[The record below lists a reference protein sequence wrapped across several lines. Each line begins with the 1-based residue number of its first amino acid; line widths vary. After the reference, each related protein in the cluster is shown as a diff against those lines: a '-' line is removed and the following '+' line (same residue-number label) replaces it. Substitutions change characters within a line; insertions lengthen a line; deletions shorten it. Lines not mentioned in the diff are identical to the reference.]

1 MSFYGLEIAKT
12 GLFLSRQGLELT
24 GHNIANANTVGY
36 TRQRIVTASIDP
48 ASGMSRF
55 GVLKNSSI
63 GGGVD
68 IEQIEQVRNAFIDR
82 ELRREYCGLGEST
95 TRTETLEYIE
105 KLFDETSDSSFSGT
119 FADFFNSLQELTTDT
134 TSKELRTN
142 VRQNALAM
150 TETLN
155 DYYQQ
160 LLEVQN
166 SMNDEMNVAVNRI
179 NDLLGSI
186 SEYNKQIFSYELGGE
201 RANDLRDKQNLL
213 LDELA
218 GFVNIQYSENDRGTI
233 NVSVDGVEMINHTD
247 VTRLEAV
254 ADQTG
259 VVTGA
264 SGFYSIYYEGTTDEF
279 QYSSGSLHG
288 NLQMR
293 DGTDVD
299 NIGIPRIIEQLNQ
312 LARSLAEQFNAIH
325 ETGFTMPYDS
335 TVSQDGVDFFNVP
348 VGGYDD
354 ITAQNLRL
362 SDEIL
367 DNVYNIAASSNL
379 IDASAGDT
387 QQGNNNVALLLVELA
402 SRNDIPDVSNFEG
415 FLKSTISEIAVESSH
430 QNTILDSR
438 STIVTNLENKKES
451 LSGVSIDE
459 EVTEMM
465 KWQHSY
471 AAASRMINA
480 IDEML
485 EVTINKMGLVG
496 R

>member
-1 MSFYGLEIAKT
+1 MFYGLEIAKT

-24 GHNIANANTVGY
+24 GHNIANANTEGY
-36 TRQRIVTASIDP
+36 TRQRISTSSIAP
-48 ASGMSRF
+48 AFEMSRF

-68 IEQIEQVRNAFIDR
+68 INQIEQVRNAFIDR
-82 ELRREYCGLGEST
+82 ELRREYCSLGEST
-95 TRTETLEYIE
+95 TRTDALEYIE
-105 KLFDETSDSSFSGT
+105 KLFDETSDSSFAST
-119 FADFFNSLQELTTDT
+119 FADFFNSLQELSTDT

-160 LLEVQN
+160 LLEVQK
-166 SMNDEMNVAVNRI
+166 SMNDEMAVAANRI
-179 NDLLGSI
+179 NDLMSSI

-233 NVSVDGVEMINHTD
+233 NVSVEGVELIDHTT

-259 VVTGA
+259 VATGA

-279 QYSSGSLHG
+279 LYSGGSLYG
-288 NLQMR
+288 NLKMR
-293 DGTDVD
+293 DGSDVND
-299 NIGIPRIIEQLNQ
+299 FGIPRIIENLNQ
-312 LARSLAEQFNAIH
+312 LARSLAREFNAVH
-325 ETGFTMPYDS
+325 ETGYTMPHDS
-335 TVSQDGVDFFNVP
+335 TASQDGIDFFAVP
-348 VGGYDD
+348 AGGYDD
-354 ITAQNLRL
+354 ITAENLTL
-362 SDEIL
+362 SDDIL
-367 DNVYNIAASSNL
+367 DNVFNIATSSNP
-379 IDASAGDT
+379 IDTTAGDT
-387 QQGNNNVALLLVELA
+387 QQGNNEVALLLVELA

-415 FLKSTISEIAVESSH
+415 FLKSAISEIAVESSH
-430 QNTILDSR
+430 QNTILNSR
-438 STIVTNLENKKES
+438 SAIVTNLENKRES
-451 LSGVSIDE
+451 ISGVSIDE
-459 EVTEMM
+459 EMTEMM

-471 AAASRMINA
+471 AAASRMITA

-485 EVTINKMGLVG
+485 DVVVNKMGMVG